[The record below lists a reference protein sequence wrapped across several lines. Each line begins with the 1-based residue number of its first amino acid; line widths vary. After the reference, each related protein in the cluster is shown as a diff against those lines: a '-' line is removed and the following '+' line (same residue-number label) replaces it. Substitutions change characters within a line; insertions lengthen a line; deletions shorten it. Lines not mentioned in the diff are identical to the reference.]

1 MHLPELSSP
10 VETEFR
16 KTPADLSSSASD
28 KSFMI
33 KAKLVLE
40 TENSNNQIIPKSRSE
55 PAKIAPT
62 RVAEVKHR
70 TEEKR
75 IVL

>member
-1 MHLPELSSP
+1 
-10 VETEFR
+10 
-16 KTPADLSSSASD
+16 
-28 KSFMI
+28 MI

-40 TENSNNQIIPKSRSE
+40 TENSNSQIIPKSRRE
-55 PAKIAPT
+55 PVKIAPT

-75 IVL
+75 IAL